1 MVTNPVPQALSML
14 SGSNHQLA
22 IYPDHLEILFNDALN
37 QLLHPKQ
44 IISLKDIAEVRLY
57 SSRLS
62 GDNVIQLAFF
72 DSDHKRLIGLNY
84 HADQYGDVSA
94 AKTLIEAQLNRPG

>member
-1 MVTNPVPQALSML
+1 MVTNPVPQALSTL
-14 SGSNHQLA
+14 SSSTHQLA
-22 IYPDHLEILFNDALN
+22 IFPDHLEILFNDALN

-62 GDNVIQLAFF
+62 GDNIIQLVIF
-72 DSDHKRLIGLNY
+72 DHNHKRLIGLNY
-84 HADQYGDVSA
+84 HTDQYGDVSA
-94 AKTLIEAQLNRPG
+94 AKTLIEGQLNLPG